1 MAIEWL
7 GWLVAGVAAGGA
19 VVMLRRQRAANAV
32 ALESAE
38 FAVAEL
44 REEVAKREEE
54 ALAGAAAAEAVA
66 AKHRAAVALSQG
78 IMESLSFPVW
88 RRDADLR
95 MVDCNK
101 VYATA
106 LGLERDVVIK
116 SGERLGGQAVEERL
130 VELARLVQRTRT
142 AQTETHPIV
151 VAGSRRIMEITETPL
166 YDGGV
171 LGAAID
177 VTDRDDLKAELAR
190 HIAAHGQVLENLG
203 TAIAIYGADRKLAFF
218 NTAFERL
225 WKLERP
231 WLETRPDYGTV
242 LETLRERRRVQEHV
256 NFPLFKKQQLALFTS
271 LLDPLEE
278 LTYIPDGTTL
288 RTRIWPHPLGGL
300 LFTHEDVTD
309 ILALERSYNT
319 LNAVQRETLDNL
331 YEGVAVLGSD
341 LRLKL
346 TNPAFRRIWRLPP
359 ELASEETHITDIL
372 EHGRELYDDG
382 GDWPGLKERLLADM
396 IERTP
401 HSGRIVRRDGV
412 ALEHARVPLPDGALL
427 LSYFDVTDSTRV
439 ERALRERTEALE
451 AADRLKTEFISNV
464 SYELRTPLNT
474 ISGFAEIL
482 ANQYFGPLN
491 DRQREYCAGIMTSA
505 ERLLTI
511 INDILDLASLEAGR
525 LTLERETVELR
536 PLLDGVAR
544 LMEEWARSRLLS
556 LTVEGPDDLGTIE
569 VDERRIRQALA
580 NLVSN
585 AIKFTQPGGKIV
597 IRGVIEGDEAVL
609 SVSDTGVGIMP
620 DDQERVFREF
630 ERAPIGEGRGGGAGL
645 GLALVKRFVELHGGR
660 VAIES
665 QPGQGTT
672 VTCRLPVRE
681 PIAV

>member
-1 MAIEWL
+1 VAIEWL
-7 GWLVAGVAAGGA
+7 GWLFGVACAGGGF
-19 VVMLRRQRAANAV
+19 VMLRRERSAAAARLAAAQRVEQDLQRELARRKDEVV
-32 ALESAE
+32 AST
-38 FAVAEL
+38 
-44 REEVAKREEE
+44 
-54 ALAGAAAAEAVA
+54 AAAEAMA
-66 AKHRAAVALSQG
+66 ARHRATVALSQG
-78 IMESLSFPVW
+78 VLDALPFPVW

-95 MVDCNK
+95 LVDCNK
-101 VYATA
+101 VYAEM
-106 LGLERDVVIK
+106 LGVEREAAIK
-116 SGERLGGQAVEERL
+116 ESSRLGGQAVEERL
-130 VELARLVQRTRT
+130 GALARLVQRTRT
-142 AQTETHPIV
+142 AQTETHHVV
-151 VAGSRRIMEITETPL
+151 VAGSRRLMEITKTPL
-166 YDGGV
+166 SDSGILGV
-171 LGAAID
+171 AID
-177 VTDRDDLKAELAR
+177 VTDRDEIHAELAR

-203 TAIAIYGADRKLAFF
+203 TAIAIYGADRRLAFF

-225 WKLERP
+225 WKLERSL
-231 WLETRPDYGTV
+231 LETKPDYGAV

-271 LLDPLEE
+271 LLDPVEE

-288 RTRIWPHPLGGL
+288 RTRIWPHPMGGL
-300 LFTHEDVTD
+300 LFTYEDVTD
-309 ILALERSYNT
+309 VLALERSYNT

-331 YEGVAVLGSD
+331 YEGVAVLGGD

-346 TNPAFRRIWRLPP
+346 TNPAYRRIWQLPP
-359 ELASEETHITDIL
+359 EFAEEAHIADIL
-372 EHGRELYDDG
+372 ERGRELYDDE
-382 GDWPGLKERLLADM
+382 GDWPGFQERMLAEM
-396 IERTP
+396 TERTP
-401 HSGRIVRRDGV
+401 QSGRIVRRDGV
-412 ALEHARVPLPDGALL
+412 VLEHARVPLPDGALL
-427 LSYFDVTDSTRV
+427 LSYIDVTDSTRV

-491 DRQREYCAGIMTSA
+491 ERQREYCAGIMTSS

-544 LMEEWARSRLLS
+544 LMEEWARSRLLA
-556 LTVEGPDDLGTIE
+556 LTVEGADDLGAIE
-569 VDERRIRQALA
+569 ADERRIRQALA

-585 AIKFTQPGGKIV
+585 AIKFTQPGGRIV
-597 IRGVIEGDEAVL
+597 IRGAIEGEEAVL

-630 ERAPIGEGRGGGAGL
+630 ERAQIGEGRGGGAGL

-665 QPGQGTT
+665 EPGQGTT
-672 VTCRLPVRE
+672 VICRLPVRE
-681 PIAV
+681 PKAA